1 MVWLSPTR
9 QADSQTDT
17 FPHLTLAPSPPPL
30 LPPRSSVVREFR
42 ATATLTAAQLVTS
55 WIQVSLT
62 LVEARDTAE
71 RQLAAEERKKGGK
84 VRRGGG
90 GGGVAGESSRQ

>member
-1 MVWLSPTR
+1 MI
-9 QADSQTDT
+9 
-17 FPHLTLAPSPPPL
+17 
-30 LPPRSSVVREFR
+30 REFR

-84 VRRGGG
+84 VGRGGEEGWRVDGWG
-90 GGGVAGESSRQ
+90 GRAAAV

>member
-1 MVWLSPTR
+1 VI
-9 QADSQTDT
+9 
-17 FPHLTLAPSPPPL
+17 
-30 LPPRSSVVREFR
+30 REFR

-84 VRRGGG
+84 VGRGGG
-90 GGGVAGESSRQ
+90 LAGGWVGRAAAV